1 MKESECS
8 GGCYRF
14 DLLFFIAYALIF
26 RIMEF
31 FHN

>member
-1 MKESECS
+1 MKASECS

-14 DLLFFIAYALIF
+14 DLFFIAYTLIF